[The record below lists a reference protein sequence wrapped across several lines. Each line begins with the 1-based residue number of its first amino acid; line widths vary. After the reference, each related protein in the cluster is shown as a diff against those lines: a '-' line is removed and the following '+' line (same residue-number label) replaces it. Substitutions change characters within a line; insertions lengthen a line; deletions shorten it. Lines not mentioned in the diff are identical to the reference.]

1 MRAPLLYHSLPTTVD
16 WNFWIYEPNKS
27 FCPWV
32 VFLRGLVRAARNS
45 NSTLITRVLHKEW
58 ELCLLLQS
66 LPRAIT
72 RRPFILFE
80 ARHRPQWVWW
90 NSGLGLSG
98 AQEAALKLLWML
110 SFRHQI
116 VPAWQEPIC
125 CSKRSRACRTYL
137 QKKRFSAKPEIHSRR
152 RQVCWHL
159 GVLFS

>member
-1 MRAPLLYHSLPTTVD
+1 MRLCFQMRAPLLYHSLPTTVD

-32 VFLRGLVRAARNS
+32 VSLRGLVRAARNS

-125 CSKRSRACRTYL
+125 CSKRSRDCRTYL
-137 QKKRFSAKPEIHSRR
+137 QKKK
-152 RQVCWHL
+152 
-159 GVLFS
+159 VLCKTRNT